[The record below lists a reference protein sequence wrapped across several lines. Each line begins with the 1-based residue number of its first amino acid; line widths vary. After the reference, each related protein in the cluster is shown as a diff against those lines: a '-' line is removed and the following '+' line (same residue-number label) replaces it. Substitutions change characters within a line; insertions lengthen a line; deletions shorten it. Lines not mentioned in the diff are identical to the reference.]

1 MVYTSAH
8 TYAYEGKLKELEE
21 HLRSNPNDIN
31 EKEDGVTII
40 Q

>member
-1 MVYTSAH
+1 MVWNDAH
-8 TYAYEGKLKELEE
+8 KHAIDGNLKGLEE

>member
-1 MVYTSAH
+1 MVWTNAH
-8 TYAYEGKLKELEE
+8 YYASQGNLKELEE